1 MTALPSFFE
10 RTVLAAPLGVR
21 FMDVVTGA
29 FVRDGLAVAAYPAA
43 NPAERRPGFLAG
55 SGAFAFRNLPG
66 LRGFELAVGTDDP
79 WTPPPATQTFIVE
92 ATDVSGRYLPTRF
105 AVAVPFPGLFT
116 PGCLLAD
123 MPPAAVPL
131 FSAAGRV
138 SARGVGDDPRGA
150 VGRGGERAGGL
161 ALVEAR
167 VAGVLLGRGVSDA
180 AGKVVILGP
189 YPAVPDFAFGS
200 PATPPLPLTSQ
211 TWPLTLAAWYEPA
224 SPAPAIPDLC
234 AVLRQSP
241 ATLWANRGLTA
252 AFAGATLMFGRDLV
266 ARSTDLATGKDLP
279 VLFITASGSPL

>member
-29 FVRDGLAVAAYPAA
+29 FVRDGLAVAAYPAS
-43 NPAERRPGFLAG
+43 NPAQRRPGFRAG
-55 SGAFAFRNLPG
+55 SGAFAFRDLPG

-79 WTPPPATQTFIVE
+79 WTPPPVPRTFLVE
-92 ATDVSGRYLPTRF
+92 ATDVSGRFLPTRF
-105 AVAVPFPGLFT
+105 AVAVPYPGLFT

-123 MPPAAVPL
+123 MPAAAVPL
-131 FSAAGRV
+131 FPAAGRLSQGV
-138 SARGVGDDPRGA
+138 SATIRAELWDA
-150 VGRGGERAGGL
+150 VANAPAAW

-167 VAGVLLGRGVSDA
+167 MAGVLLGRGVSDA

-211 TWPLTLAAWYEPA
+211 TWPLTLAAWYEPV

-234 AVLRQSP
+234 AVLRQQP

-252 AFAGATLMFGRDLV
+252 AFAGATLTFGRDLV